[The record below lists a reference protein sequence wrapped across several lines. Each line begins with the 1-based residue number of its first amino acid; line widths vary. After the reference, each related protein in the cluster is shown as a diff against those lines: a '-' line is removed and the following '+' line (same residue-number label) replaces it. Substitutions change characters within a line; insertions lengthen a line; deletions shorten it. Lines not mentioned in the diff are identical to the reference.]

1 MEDVKAMRKPIV
13 VPPEEGRD
21 YPMGQIRAVFKADTD
36 ETVRRYSVSEW
47 WLDPRTRGPHVH
59 QHPEDHVFYVIA
71 GTLSVR
77 LNEDWRDAA
86 RGSYVIIPSV
96 GGPSNGVRRR
106 SGPALRQERNPGG
119 FSLSAQSRFAAAS
132 SLAAADGSVILRLTK
147 YSPVVFSNSGEDAR

>member
-21 YPMGQIRAVFKADTD
+21 YPMGQIRAVFKADPD
-36 ETVRRYSVSEW
+36 ETVGRYSVSEW

-77 LNEDWRDAA
+77 LNEDCRDAA
-86 RGSYVIIPSV
+86 RGSYVIIP
-96 GGPSNGVRRR
+96 GGTPHTFENRGSI
-106 SGPALRQERNPGG
+106 PAGFISFNSPGG
-119 FSLSAQSRFAAAS
+119 FEARMADIAPALAS
-132 SLAAADGSVILRLTK
+132 EDLRM
-147 YSPVVFSNSGEDAR
+147 E